1 MSNIK
6 TINLA
11 DHINS
16 AIDKIN
22 ENFVEVMANA
32 GLTEAEVIALILSEI
47 GKINDDTGFTEAEIR
62 AFLASTTLDL
72 GSNKILYSNV
82 FPTEAD
88 LPDASAYHGMFA
100 HVHATGA
107 AYFAHGGQWVELAN
121 KSDVGSGGATSLDEL
136 SDVEF
141 TTLATGEVLKW
152 DGVRWTNKTD
162 NNTGG
167 GGSGS
172 STFHATVYTR
182 SETNPN
188 QPTGGSYDFAAND
201 NQGLLTPPPATD
213 VTWYE
218 NLPAAVSGDPSKVW
232 ACNYRFVD
240 IQSDTDLISGG
251 QWSIPYLI
259 GGTPVDNS
267 GQDQYAQLLAYK
279 RSSTT
284 LSSGDQPSAD
294 DGDDVG
300 SFNFDTRE
308 YSAPDGWKETP
319 YGSVNDGQL
328 YVIGGI
334 SSDADGRID
343 TSILWSDP
351 LIATTGLNGTSVTEI
366 SLYKMVERPDGW
378 EPSDGLNPPDKPEA
392 TGTLNFGDNTFTRG
406 DSDSWFSSLNAVYAW
421 GESQDPK
428 IRGDIWSST
437 YSFLIEGDTGTA
449 SVEDPPGWSEPVPEI
464 LQSRSTYRASLYMRK
479 SRTYDTNGNIVPPA
493 AIDSGNSV
501 VYSFTSNEFIKTA
514 SGNVSGASST
524 GLWYEE
530 PPALDLDDPKDLW
543 EVSTVASLAGWYG
556 VDGSLTFTD
565 PKLSVN
571 YAIDAENGYSFL
583 QLNLYK
589 WSTADSLTEPANDY
603 AKFNFTNKKLI
614 LPTVGSDDDLG
625 WSQVILDNPDENNE
639 NYKLYVT
646 TGVASTQPPANSG
659 SDEPLTEDNDISWSI
674 PDQTTAGG
682 AGRDGRSTYLVRI
695 VKKHVVTEDASEP
708 DTPVGGLVNFGQ
720 NPVDPA
726 SEDPVIDTQLLNT
739 YYLDV
744 NNQIPGNSV
753 VPPKGWWDH
762 VSEIPPSETGTIFES
777 EMTFAI
783 NGDTGIDLGGEG
795 WCDPYL
801 DHNNG
806 EDGYSSFSGQIFI
819 RSPEQPNKPI
829 GGSYSF
835 DSDVMSSLPSGS
847 YGTGD
852 DSVDLGN
859 WTEDAP
865 ASNSAGDSLWMSRT
879 TATSKDL
886 AGDDTDLTWTIP
898 VKISTDGSSAIVL
911 DLTNENHSI
920 TAQNDGTLYNNSL
933 VGASTKLQ
941 AFLGDTAIP
950 LTASQVNVSIIGDVV
965 SNDASDGG
973 VQWEEEWGEDGLLT
987 TTITLVGKNVDEV
1000 ALLFSVPSLN
1010 KSTVF
1015 SLTKVKAGPNGEPPT
1030 VYRLVLSASVVRAN
1044 STKTEYTPDTITA
1057 TVMKYTGG
1065 MPPVA
1070 ANQTDGTTIKRY
1082 RNEDSTLS
1090 DQSDSGALSY
1100 TISNGTTESLF
1111 QLYVGDTKVDEETV
1125 PVVIEQA
1132 DPGDIT
1138 VNIPR
1143 TETGY
1148 LYYLES
1154 STGAPTPT
1162 PSATRFTFTEF
1173 VDSADTVV
1181 DGYFTGLSP
1190 TYSGTSNPKWSISPV
1205 GTNLSGDNWAVK
1217 FIANESVDDSSGN
1230 LLGYSEGSDL
1240 MFSPPFQSYSF
1251 DGLVTFENT
1260 NNIFTEDSDNRTVID
1275 GGKILTNSI
1284 TADQIDTSTLSIT
1297 PDWNALDAQSTG
1309 SAAGEK
1315 VEITSKGMKVYSGL
1329 DSDGDSILRVQLGDL
1344 SDLPS

>member
-11 DHINS
+11 DHVNA

-82 FPTEAD
+82 FATEAD

-100 HVHATGA
+100 HVHGTGA

-121 KSDVGSGGATSLDEL
+121 KSDVGSGGVTSLDEL
-136 SDVEF
+136 SDVQL
-141 TTLATGEVLKW
+141 TTLNTGEVLKW
-152 DGVRWTNKTD
+152 DGVKWTNKTD
-162 NNTGG
+162 SVGG
-167 GGSGS
+167 GGTPGS
-172 STFHATVYTR
+172 SSFHATIYTR
-182 SETNPN
+182 SDTNPN
-188 QPTGGSYDFAAND
+188 QPTGGSYDFAANN
-201 NQGLLTPPPATD
+201 NQGLLTPPTASD

-218 NLPAAVSGDPSKVW
+218 NLPAAVEGDPTKIW
-232 ACNYRFVD
+232 ACNYKFVD
-240 IQSDTDLISGG
+240 IQSDTDLIAGG

-259 GGTPVDNS
+259 GGTPVDNN

-279 RSSTT
+279 RSSTV
-284 LSSGDQPSAD
+284 LNAGDQPSVD
-294 DGDDVG
+294 DGEDVG

-308 YSAPDGWKETP
+308 YSAPTGWKEVP

-334 SSDADGRID
+334 ASDADGRID
-343 TSILWSDP
+343 TTILWSDP
-351 LIATTGLNGTSVTEI
+351 QIATTGLNGTSIAEI
-366 SLYKMVERPDGW
+366 ALYKMVERPEGW
-378 EPSDGLNPPDKPEA
+378 EPSVGFTGHAPDKPLP
-392 TGTLNFGDNTFTRG
+392 TGTLNFGDNTFTR
-406 DSDSWFSSLNAVYAW
+406 DNSDLWFSSLNAVYAW
-421 GESQDPK
+421 AENQDPK
-428 IRGDIWSST
+428 VRGDIWSST
-437 YSFLIEGDTGTA
+437 YSFRIEGDTGSS
-449 SVEDPPGWSEPVPEI
+449 SVENPPGWSEPIPEI
-464 LQSRSTYRASLYMRK
+464 IQSISTYRASLYLRK
-479 SRTYDTNGNIVPPA
+479 SRTYDADGNIEPPA
-493 AIDSGNSV
+493 AIGSGNTV
-501 VYSFTSNEFIKTA
+501 TYSFTNNEFVKHPD
-514 SGNVSGASST
+514 GHVEGASLT
-524 GLWYEE
+524 GFWYES
-530 PPALDLDDPKDLW
+530 PPALDLDDPQDLW
-543 EVSTVASLAGWYG
+543 EVSTVASLVGWYG
-556 VDGSLTFTD
+556 VDGSLTFTQ

-589 WSTADSLTEPANDY
+589 WSTADSLTAPANDY
-603 AKFNFTNKKLI
+603 ATFDFEDKSLSVPTGANEWKK
-614 LPTVGSDDDLG
+614 
-625 WSQVILDNPDENNE
+625 VIPDNPDQNNDA
-639 NYKLYVT
+639 YKLYVT
-646 TGVASTQPPANSG
+646 TGVASTQPLANSG
-659 SDEPLTEDNDISWSI
+659 SDEPLKEDNNISWSI

-695 VKKHVVTEDASEP
+695 VKKHVITDADPEP

-726 SEDPVIDTQLLNT
+726 SQDPAIDTQLLNT
-739 YYLDV
+739 NYLD
-744 NNQIPGNSV
+744 NGQIPGNFV
-753 VPPKGWWDH
+753 VPPAGWWDH
-762 VSEIPPSETGTIFES
+762 VSDIPSSETGTIFES

-783 NGDTGIDLGGEG
+783 NGDTGIDLGGTG
-795 WCDPYL
+795 WSDPYE

-835 DSDVMSSLPSGS
+835 KNDVMSSLPSGS

-886 AGDDTDLTWTIP
+886 AGDDKSLTWTIP

-920 TAQNDGTLYNNSL
+920 TAQNDGTLYDNSL
-933 VGASTKLQ
+933 VGASTTVQ

-965 SNDASDGG
+965 SNDASDDG
-973 VQWEEEWGEDGLLT
+973 VQWEEDELT
-987 TTITLVGKNVDEV
+987 TTITRVGKNVDEV
-1000 ALLFSVPSLN
+1000 ALLFNVPSLN

-1070 ANQTDGTTIKRY
+1070 VNQTDGTTIKRY
-1082 RNEDSTLS
+1082 RNGGSTLS
-1090 DQSDSGALSY
+1090 DQSDSGSMSY
-1100 TISNGTTESLF
+1100 TISNDTTESLF
-1111 QLYVGDTKVDEETV
+1111 QLYVGATKVDEETV

-1154 STGAPTPT
+1154 SDSTPET
-1162 PSATRFTFTEF
+1162 PSATKFNFTEF
-1173 VDSADTVV
+1173 VDADDTVV

-1190 TYSGTSNPKWSISPV
+1190 TYSGSTNPKWSISPV

-1217 FIANESVDDSSGN
+1217 FIAKESVNSNGD

-1240 MFSPPFQSYSF
+1240 MFSAPFQSYSF

-1260 NNIFTEDSDNRTVID
+1260 NNIFVEDAGVTVID
-1275 GGKILTNSI
+1275 GGKILSGTI

-1297 PDWNALDAQSTG
+1297 PDWNDLDVDTSPDTV
-1309 SAAGEK
+1309 AGEK
-1315 VEITSKGMKVYSGL
+1315 VVITSEGMRVYSAGNNG
-1329 DSDGDSILRVQLGDL
+1329 DGVLRVKLGKL
-1344 SDLPS
+1344 TTS